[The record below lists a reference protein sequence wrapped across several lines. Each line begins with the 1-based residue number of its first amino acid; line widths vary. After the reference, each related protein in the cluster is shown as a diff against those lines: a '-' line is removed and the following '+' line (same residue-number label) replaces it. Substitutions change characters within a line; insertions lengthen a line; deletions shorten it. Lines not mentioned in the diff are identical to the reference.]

1 MYVCMLVYVY
11 YLLIAESLVLTY
23 ICVLVEIIHFFDSLQ
38 RITVSLPSGDLIPEF
53 IVG

>member
-1 MYVCMLVYVY
+1 MLVYIY
-11 YLLIAESLVLTY
+11 YLLIAEHSLVITY
-23 ICVLVEIIHFFDSLQ
+23 ICFLVEIIHFFDSLQ